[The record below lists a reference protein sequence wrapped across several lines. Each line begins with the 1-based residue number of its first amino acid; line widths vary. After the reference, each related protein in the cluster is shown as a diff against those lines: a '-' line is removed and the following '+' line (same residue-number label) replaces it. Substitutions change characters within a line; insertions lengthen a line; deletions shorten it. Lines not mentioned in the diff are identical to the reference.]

1 MPTRMKTSGG
11 EYTYEE
17 EHADTASRV
26 LLLAPSN
33 GLGGGIERFIDTVQE
48 SFAELGT
55 TCHRVDLERAGT
67 RSHVKMLIEARRL
80 LRSDAERT
88 RLVVGHLALLPV
100 AWALGREPTVAGISV
115 LCHGSE
121 VWGTGR
127 RVRRSMERGLMTR
140 PGIRAVAASGFT
152 AGKLPTRCRAAVLP
166 PGLSR
171 KWFETLVAAGNGVPL
186 ATPGVQLV
194 TAFRLSSWREK
205 GIAEIIRAIDAL
217 GRRDVHL
224 AICGSGEPPP
234 GLCELVT
241 ARPWCTLAA
250 QMSDLELAQQFAA
263 ADLFVLATRTRMG
276 RRACGEGFGLV
287 LIEAQVAGTPV
298 IVPAHGGS
306 SDAYA
311 EGVTGLAPVDETPE
325 ALATVLRQVL
335 DDRAKLAAMGKS
347 AAEWARKA
355 FAPECYA
362 PLVARRLL

>member
-1 MPTRMKTSGG
+1 M
-11 EYTYEE
+11 
-17 EHADTASRV
+17 
-26 LLLAPSN
+26 
-33 GLGGGIERFIDTVQE
+33 
-48 SFAELGT
+48 
-55 TCHRVDLERAGT
+55 
-67 RSHVKMLIEARRL
+67 
-80 LRSDAERT
+80 
-88 RLVVGHLALLPV
+88 
-100 AWALGREPTVAGISV
+100 
-115 LCHGSE
+115 
-121 VWGTGR
+121 
-127 RVRRSMERGLMTR
+127 
-140 PGIRAVAASGFT
+140 
-152 AGKLPTRCRAAVLP
+152 
-166 PGLSR
+166 
-171 KWFETLVAAGNGVPL
+171 
-186 ATPGVQLV
+186 
-194 TAFRLSSWREK
+194 
-205 GIAEIIRAIDAL
+205 
-217 GRRDVHL
+217 
-224 AICGSGEPPP
+224 
-234 GLCELVT
+234 CELVT

-362 PLVARRLL
+362 PPRPEACYEQTPRTVRLPLARCQPAGRAVRIGDYKLGG